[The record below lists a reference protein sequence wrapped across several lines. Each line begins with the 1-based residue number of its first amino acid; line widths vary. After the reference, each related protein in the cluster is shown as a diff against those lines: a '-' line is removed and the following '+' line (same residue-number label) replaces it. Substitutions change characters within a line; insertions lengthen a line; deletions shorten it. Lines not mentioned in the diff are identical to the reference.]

1 MAKRKKKNNTRQ
13 IQELMI
19 IETSMYYLTSF
30 LEKAGVIKD
39 NQFVKGAEK
48 DFADIKG
55 AISLGKQLM
64 FILSRVKMD
73 LQNKALDKANKAF
86 NNIKFDDGFNF
97 LVFVLNLLMLYK
109 EQFKNKV
116 YHLPITYDELN
127 TLFDEYFVL
136 GLKDKD
142 QMQIIKDS
150 GDVADMFYEEVMK
163 YSQS

>member
-19 IETSMYYLTSF
+19 IEASMYYLTSF

-39 NQFVKGAEK
+39 NQFVKGADK
-48 DFADIKG
+48 DFEDIKG

-73 LQNKALDKANKAF
+73 LQQKALDKANKAF
-86 NNIKFDDGFNF
+86 NNVKFDDGFNF

-150 GDVADMFYEEVMK
+150 GDVADMFYEEVLK
-163 YSQS
+163 NG

>member
-19 IETSMYYLTSF
+19 IEASMYYLTSF

-39 NQFVKGAEK
+39 NQFVKGADK
-48 DFADIKG
+48 DFEDIKG

-73 LQNKALDKANKAF
+73 LQQKALDKANKAF
-86 NNIKFDDGFNF
+86 NNVKFDDGFNF

-150 GDVADMFYEEVMK
+150 GDVADMFYEEVLK
-163 YSQS
+163 IEK

>member
-19 IETSMYYLTSF
+19 IEASMYYLTSF

-39 NQFVKGAEK
+39 NQFVKGADK
-48 DFADIKG
+48 DFEDIKG

-73 LQNKALDKANKAF
+73 LQQKALDKANKAF
-86 NNIKFDDGFNF
+86 NNVKFDDGFNF

-150 GDVADMFYEEVMK
+150 GDVADMFYDEVMK
-163 YSQS
+163 LNI

>member
-19 IETSMYYLTSF
+19 IEASMYYLTSF

-48 DFADIKG
+48 DFEDIKG

-64 FILSRVKMD
+64 FILSRVKID
-73 LQNKALDKANKAF
+73 LQQKALDKANKAF
-86 NNIKFDDGFNF
+86 NNVKFDDGFNF

-150 GDVADMFYEEVMK
+150 GDVADMFYEEVLK
-163 YSQS
+163 NG